1 MSPKNIYDTD
11 NRIISEEQIDPADF
25 KKHFIDP
32 VAKGLY
38 QGIRQRAGLFVH
50 PVSFLKNFADLTRS
64 EKSFWYDYASV
75 IPVKLRSLNLL
86 LRPFQEFCRTCIIT
100 DDEVDLLVRM
110 DLDRF
115 RERSGREERKILFR
129 ELNYLIPS
137 GLKEAGLEIVRH
149 EEVAGV
155 NMSMIKKIA
164 RAIHSRYLHEI
175 RKQAGS
181 DAAKKG
187 VGIQQFNDL
196 PTELQH
202 SNIDN
207 AAHIPTKLLSIGY
220 RIRAVKKGFKPL
232 ALHIDDHEVE
242 TMARVEHLR
251 WSWEKR
257 LNGWSYGKTK
267 DEGKKMHPGPVSY
280 THLTLPTIYSV

>member
-32 VAKGLY
+32 VGKGLY
-38 QGIRQRAGLFVH
+38 QGIRQRAGLFAH
-50 PVSFLKNFADLTRS
+50 PVSFLKNFTDLTRS

-86 LRPFQEFCRTCIIT
+86 LRPFREFCRTCIIT
-100 DDEVDLLVRM
+100 DDEIALLVRM

-115 RERSGREERKILFR
+115 RERSDREERKILFR

-149 EEVAGV
+149 EEVEGV
-155 NMSMIKKIA
+155 SMSLIKKIA

-181 DAAKKG
+181 GAAKKG

-196 PTELQH
+196 PTELQL

-207 AAHIPTKLLSIGY
+207 AAHIPTKLLAIGY

-232 ALHIDDHEVE
+232 ALHIGDEEVE

-267 DEGKKMHPGPVSY
+267 RRCEEDPSGSGTVRRA
-280 THLTLPTIYSV
+280 